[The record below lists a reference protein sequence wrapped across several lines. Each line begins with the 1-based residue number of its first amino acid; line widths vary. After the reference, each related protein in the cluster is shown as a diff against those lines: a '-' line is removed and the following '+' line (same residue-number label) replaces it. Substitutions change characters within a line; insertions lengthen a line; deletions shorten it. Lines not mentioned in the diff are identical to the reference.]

1 MLMNPNANAHSNECS
16 LPVYVGL
23 DYSELAVRVCV
34 MDASGR
40 TLGNRD
46 VSNDA
51 DRLDAYVRR
60 FGTLR
65 GAAIEAC
72 SGASDLAEQLAD
84 RYGWSIHMGHTAFI
98 RQMKHHPDKTDHGDA
113 QLLAD
118 LQRVGYLPRVWL
130 APRAVRHLRTLTRDR
145 FDLTDQRRALKL
157 QIGAILREQRI
168 KRPVGKSWTKR
179 FVHWLEHE
187 LQVEDPIRF
196 VIDRKLN
203 QLRWVMQQIALVEA
217 KLREMTADD
226 VTVKRLL
233 EQPGIGE
240 VTAWALRAEVGRF
253 DRFRSGKALSRY
265 CGLSPCN
272 ASSGQRQAD
281 KGLIDACNKR
291 LRGVLIQMAW
301 SLTMNHPRWQ
311 QLAQSMRDR
320 GKPGSVI
327 SAAIANRFMRWLWH
341 EMVPRKQVDATGC
354 VD

>member
-1 MLMNPNANAHSNECS
+1 MLNQVSNASS
-16 LPVYVGL
+16 VPVFVGL
-23 DYSELAVRVCV
+23 DYSEMAVRVCV
-34 MDASGR
+34 MDATGHM
-40 TLGNRD
+40 LGNRD
-46 VSNDA
+46 LANDA
-51 DRLDAYVRR
+51 GRLDAYVHR
-60 FGTLR
+60 FGDLR

-84 RYGWSIHMGHTAFI
+84 QYGWSIHLGHTAFI

-130 APRAVRHLRTLTRDR
+130 APKAVRHLRTLSRDR

-157 QIGAILREQRI
+157 QIGAILRDQRI
-168 KRPVGKSWTKR
+168 KRPAGKSWTKR
-179 FVHWLEHE
+179 FVHWLERE
-187 LQVEDPIRF
+187 LEVDEPIRF
-196 VIDRKLN
+196 VIDRKLH
-203 QLRWVMQQIALVEA
+203 QLRWVMQQIQLVEA
-217 KLREMTADD
+217 KLRELTADD
-226 VTVKRLL
+226 VTVQRLL
-233 EQPGIGE
+233 QQPGVGE

-301 SLTMNHPRWQ
+301 SLTMNHPRWKA
-311 QLAQSMRDR
+311 LAQSMRER

-341 EMVPRKQVDATGC
+341 EMVKPNQ
-354 VD
+354 